1 MSVRF
6 WPGVPNSK
14 LREGQMVKYM
24 RDGIKV
30 WPYCSDCGCR
40 LNITKG
46 PWESEYRLTHFG
58 LSGTVDARGCK
69 CPKLFRLQI
78 VGKDKV
84 AEFI

>member
-1 MSVRF
+1 
-6 WPGVPNSK
+6 
-14 LREGQMVKYM
+14 MVKYM
-24 RDGIKV
+24 RDGQNV
-30 WPYCSDCGCR
+30 WPYCSSCGCR
-40 LNITKG
+40 LQITKQNS
-46 PWESEYRLTHFG
+46 WMNEYRLTHFG